1 MIKSSPRRH
10 FTVFLGMTLSTL
22 PLLAAPPTLTK
33 AQVAEM
39 NADAVS
45 KAPAAIAAQAS
56 TKTSLE
62 SDLAA
67 SAAASKDVAEFLV
80 QADLPAPPADAE
92 LAPGKPLEVNPGPND
107 TVINCTGG
115 MYFDA
120 DEGVLVYLKN
130 VTVKDPRYDLT
141 GADELKIFFAKKPVE
156 EKPATAPGVPVAEKD
171 PDASKA
177 GIGDEFGAKFGDVE
191 RIIATTANGII
202 LLDQKAAAGKEPIK
216 AGGRVFSYNLKEDR
230 ILLSRGFPWFEQGT
244 LFMRAMDPNLTLQ
257 LFPKTGS
264 FVTEGNWQMGGNL
277 EQRKKDANPDPKK
290 KDPR

>member
-1 MIKSSPRRH
+1 MIKSSLRH
-10 FTVFLGMTLSTL
+10 HTTVFLGMTLSTL
-22 PLLAAPPTLTK
+22 SLLAAPPTITQ

-45 KAPAAIAAQAS
+45 KAPAANAAQAS
-56 TKTSLE
+56 TRTSLE

-92 LAPGKPLEVNPGPND
+92 PAPGKPLEVNPGPND

-141 GADELKIFFAKKPVE
+141 GADELKIFFSKKPAE
-156 EKPATAPGVPVAEKD
+156 ETPTAKPGATVPDKAQD
-171 PDASKA
+171 PSKTE
-177 GIGDEFGAKFGDVE
+177 IGDDLGARFGDVE
-191 RIIATTANGII
+191 RIVATGAVR
-202 LLDQKAAAGKEPIK
+202 LDQKAVEGKEPIK
-216 AGGRVFSYNLKEDR
+216 ASGRVFIYNLKEDR
-230 ILLSRGFPWFEQGT
+230 ILLSGGFPWFTQGT
-244 LFMRAMDPNLTLQ
+244 TYMRAMEPNLTLQ

-264 FVTEGNWQMGGNL
+264 FVTEGNWQMGGDL
-277 EQRKKDANPDPKK
+277 EQKKKDANPDAKK